1 MLKNGIKA
9 FAILVFALLLQK
21 VALASA
27 SSSEVVELPPEELA
41 HESVLPVFDQPVS
54 VKNRNVVTAKK
65 FDMDLFYGY
74 AMTEPIANVS
84 KIGLGVYYNFNE
96 DHALGLFYANNLA
109 GLSDYAR
116 QIEKTPATHLD
127 LSKAPMPKNTIM
139 ADYNL
144 KAFYG
149 KMSVSKSLVL
159 NTIIYGSGSLGVVQY
174 ENKTYP
180 AVALGLGQKFYFNR
194 NWALRFDLRL
204 YANQGPVPFLGG
216 SKMQEGTARPSYDE
230 FQERVLF
237 TTNLD
242 IGLSYLF

>member
-1 MLKNGIKA
+1 MLKNGFKA
-9 FAILVFALLLQK
+9 VMIIVLALLLHK
-21 VALASA
+21 AAFA
-27 SSSEVVELPPEELA
+27 ASEVVELPPEELA
-41 HESVLPVFDQPVS
+41 QESVLPVFDKPVS
-54 VKNRNVVTAKK
+54 VKNRNVVTAGK
-65 FDMDLFYGY
+65 FDVDVFYGY

-84 KIGLGVYYNFNE
+84 KLGLGVYYNWSE
-96 DHALGLFYANNLA
+96 EHAIGLFFANNMS
-109 GLSDYAR
+109 GLSDYAK

-149 KMSVSKSLVL
+149 KMSITKSLVF
-159 NTIIYGSGSLGVVQY
+159 NTVLYGSGSLGVVQY
-174 ENKTYP
+174 EHKTYP
-180 AVALGLGQKFYFNR
+180 AVAVGLGQKFYFNR
-194 NWALRFDLRL
+194 DWALRFDLRL

-216 SKMQEGTARPSYDE
+216 SKMHEGTPRPSFDE
-230 FQERVLF
+230 FQERVLY

>member
-1 MLKNGIKA
+1 MLTKNGIKVA
-9 FAILVFALLLQK
+9 AILILALLLQQM
-21 VALASA
+21 AFA
-27 SSSEVVELPPEELA
+27 SEVVELPPEELA
-41 HESVLPVFDQPVS
+41 RESVLPVFDHAVS

-65 FDMDLFYGY
+65 FDVNLFYGY

-84 KIGLGVYYNFNE
+84 KMGLGVYYNYNE
-96 DHALGLFYANNLA
+96 NHAFGLFFANNLT

-116 QIEKTPATHLD
+116 QIENTPATHLD
-127 LSKAPMPKNTIM
+127 LTKAPMPKNTVM

-149 KMSVSKSLVL
+149 KMSISKSLVF
-159 NTIIYGSGSLGVVQY
+159 NTIIYGSGSVGAIQY
-174 ENKTYP
+174 DNKTYP
-180 AVALGLGQKFYFNR
+180 AVALGIGQKFYFNR
-194 NWALRFDLRL
+194 HWALRFDLRL

-216 SKMQEGTARPSYDE
+216 SKMQVGTARPSYDE

-242 IGLSYLF
+242 AGLSYLF